1 MLAGR
6 VFPSR
11 TLGEADVNRL
21 LSAGVAIAL
30 VSAGSMAAAQ
40 GRDVDQIL
48 AGARTAL
55 GGDKLA
61 AVKSV
66 TAVGRT
72 VRANPDGTS
81 AENEFELALELPDK
95 YLMRSVIA
103 AMGNMSVYRNTGF
116 NGGQVIEEIDRP
128 PNLSGGMIV
137 IRMAGPGGA
146 VDPEKMTA
154 EQKAEFVQQ
163 RLLANKKDYA
173 KLALGMFAMSPA
185 AYPLAL
191 ADGGQAESPDGKAD
205 VIDVTGEGGFA
216 AKLFIDAQTHLP
228 LMLSWMD
235 KEPLIMRM
243 GPGGT
248 MMGGAGG
255 ARVLQGPGGGGHAE
269 AAPNMS
275 KEDREKAMADL
286 DARRKE
292 AESKLRIVEFRIYYA
307 DYKNVGGVQWPHRI
321 QRSIDGKPTEEMV
334 FDTIK
339 VNPKIDAKKFQV
351 AK

>member
-11 TLGEADVNRL
+11 TLGEADVNRMR
-21 LSAGVAIAL
+21 SAGVAIAL
-30 VSAGSMAAAQ
+30 VAAGSMAAAQ

-103 AMGNMSVYRNTGF
+103 AMGNMSVYRMTGF
-116 NGGQVIEEIDRP
+116 NGGQVIDEIDRP
-128 PNLSGGMIV
+128 PNLSGGMVV

-154 EQKAEFVQQ
+154 EQKAAFDQQ

-205 VIDVTGEGGFA
+205 VIEVTGEGGFA
-216 AKLFIDAQTHLP
+216 GKLFVDARTHLP

-243 GPGGT
+243 GPGGA
-248 MMGGAGG
+248 MMGGGG

-269 AAPNMS
+269 AAPSMS

-286 DARRKE
+286 EARRKE
-292 AESKLRIVEFRIYYA
+292 AEAKLRIVEFRIYYA

>member
-1 MLAGR
+1 
-6 VFPSR
+6 
-11 TLGEADVNRL
+11 VNRML
-21 LSAGVAIAL
+21 GAGVAIAF
-30 VSAGSMAAAQ
+30 VAAGSMAAAQ
-40 GRDVDQIL
+40 GRDASQIL

-72 VRANPDGTS
+72 VRANADGTS

-116 NGGQVIEEIDRP
+116 NGGQVIDEIDRP

-137 IRMAGPGGA
+137 VRMAGPGGA

-154 EQKAEFVQQ
+154 EQKAAFDQQ

-185 AYPLAL
+185 AYPLEL

-205 VIDVTGEGGFA
+205 VIDVKGEGGFA
-216 AKLFIDAQTHLP
+216 AKLFIDARTHLP

-235 KEPLIMRM
+235 KEPLTMRM
-243 GPGGT
+243 GPGGAT
-248 MMGGAGG
+248 MGGGG
-255 ARVLQGPGGGGHAE
+255 ARVFQGPGGGGHAE
-269 AAPNMS
+269 AAPSMS
-275 KEDREKAMADL
+275 KDDREKAMADFE
-286 DARRKE
+286 AKRKE
-292 AESKLRIVEFRIYYA
+292 AEAKLRVVEFRVYYA

-321 QRSIDGKPTEEMV
+321 QRSIDGKPTEELV